1 MNIPKAYIGGFQ
13 KAVKSPRMLFILY
26 ASNIFMALLLAL
38 PFMKFMN
45 NSLGNSKLLENVLQ
59 GFDFTVFSN
68 LMFYHADGI
77 AVIIGS
83 IKWLLLAFFIL
94 SIFLTGGIIRTLNK
108 EKFTTSQFF
117 AGAAYNFFRFLGLN
131 IIVIFVQIIFALLVY
146 VPMVLIINNLGQDA
160 GYTELSYYYVVI
172 SAFVLHL
179 LIFLLIS
186 MIGDYA
192 KFYLVLNDSFNIFK
206 GFWKGVR
213 YVFKNF
219 LKTYFLYLFL
229 LFIPAVIMYVYLYFE
244 KDIKMATGV
253 GILIVFAMQQA
264 FVFLRNFLRVWIL
277 SSEFKMYAEDFIQSS
292 VVQDIVFSVVDTK
305 TSAEEKV
312 IKEEPKKTDTK
323 KTTTKETPEKS
334 NYAIDFSKTFV
345 NDGDDEKEKVLTEEE
360 MLKKVESEEAD
371 SNESDKVEKN
381 TNPLV
386 EEPVSETNKEESEP
400 VTETKKEESEPVTE
414 ENEDD
419 DDDDDHHDMIEHV
432 YQNVIGD
439 ESRIEGEIKTEDE
452 SELAEDTKTDKE
464 KEKKSN
470 DDMIEFEL

>member
-13 KAVKSPRMLFILY
+13 KAAKSPRMLFILY
-26 ASNIFMALLLAL
+26 ATNILMALLLAL
-38 PFMKFMN
+38 PFMGFMK

-77 AVIIGS
+77 AVILGN
-83 IKWLLLAFFIL
+83 IKWLLLAFFTL

-117 AGAAYNFFRFLGLN
+117 AGAAYNFFRFLGLSL
-131 IIVIFVQIIFALLVY
+131 IIIFVQIIFALLVY
-146 VPMVLIINNLGQDA
+146 VPMVMILDSIGQGA
-160 GYTELSYYYVVI
+160 EYTELSYYYVVI
-172 SAFVLHL
+172 GAFVLHL
-179 LIFLLIS
+179 LIFLFIS

-229 LFIPAVIMYVYLYFE
+229 LFIPAVIMYIYLYLE

-305 TSAEEKV
+305 TNGAEKV
-312 IKEEPKKTDTK
+312 VKEEPKKTETK
-323 KTTTKETPEKS
+323 KTTDKS

-345 NDGDDEKEKVLTEEE
+345 NDTEEEKEKVLTEEE
-360 MLKKVESEEAD
+360 MLKKVESEEAN
-371 SNESDKVEKN
+371 SNESDKVEE
-381 TNPLV
+381 TVNPV
-386 EEPVSETNKEESEP
+386 AEEP
-400 VTETKKEESEPVTE
+400 VTETKKEESEPVIETKEEGSEPLTETKKEVTEPVTE
-414 ENEDD
+414 ETEDDEED

-439 ESRIEGEIKTEDE
+439 ESGIEEN
-452 SELAEDTKTDKE
+452 SETDGK
-464 KEKKSN
+464 KEKKAN